1 MPDLSIYEAKWQEKC
16 EEHINAFGDML
27 LVWRQSNGWSSQTLQ
42 DWAHNCP
49 ELLPIKLLNSVL
61 TGLELK
67 LNKNTD
73 TSTFQALGMA
83 NVALSEDFRGAIRDR
98 VLHERIYNAKPICHQ
113 NGKPWTPGDFFRAF
127 IGELAIPEAYKPS
140 LLDPDD
146 DVLAMEAEEA
156 RGRFHALRKAE
167 GLMPVAG
174 FMRLMR
180 PTPSTELSIRER
192 IESVLL
198 GEDSFAERDAG
209 AILLCERLLG
219 SWERELEADGS
230 GKN

>member
-1 MPDLSIYEAKWQEKC
+1 MPDISIYATKWQEKC

-27 LVWRQSNGWSSQTLQ
+27 LIWRQSNGWSSQTLQ
-42 DWAHNCP
+42 DWANDCP

-61 TGLELK
+61 TDLELK
-67 LNKNTD
+67 LNKET
-73 TSTFQALGMA
+73 TPSTFQALGIA

-113 NGKPWTPGDFFRAF
+113 DGKPWTAGDFFRAF
-127 IGELAIPEAYKPS
+127 IGELAIPEPYKLS
-140 LLDPDD
+140 ILDPDD
-146 DVLAMEAEEA
+146 DVLALEADEA

-180 PTPSTELSIRER
+180 PTPSTELPIRER

-198 GEDSFAERDAG
+198 GEDSFSQRDA
-209 AILLCERLLG
+209 AAMLLCERLLE

-230 GKN
+230 VKR